1 MGVKMKNK
9 KKPAYKYVSIQDIKR
24 NIEGVSAL
32 YKSYVD
38 FVEECKNIVEA
49 NYELNTKEG
58 RSKVKPKTI
67 KAIHNY
73 SASAL
78 SEGLL
83 SDYDIIDAIPVGSDD
98 LDDAMAQKQL
108 INYQLN
114 EEMEFDLVVDKA
126 ARYFEDFGS
135 FYLKLSWNYKERVK
149 KTAEKEYKELP
160 ANITEE
166 QYMQLQQAGRL
177 TEDNKIIVDKEITTV
192 VSDHPVIE
200 LKKYNQIVLGPST
213 DGSNTLDSLEFICDR
228 YYSNIASLEAT
239 GKYKNLD
246 KLVNISAVDDLDV
259 NALPDSDFDAM
270 MDDILEED
278 KNRTALGEGTK
289 VDKYKP
295 LVVTEYWTKVLNSKN
310 QLETVVVT
318 YVGNTIIREEKSPY
332 GEEVGYPFARGIYYQ
347 SLDNKLYDGIPD
359 TVDLEDDQLITG
371 AVTRGIIDIMG
382 RTANGRIGVANSFLD
397 PIEEKKFEDGDN
409 FKFNPSLH
417 PVNAVWQEKFPEI
430 PNSAL
435 TMLQITQSN
444 SESISGK
451 KLFGQGLSSSSY
463 GEVAAGVKAVTDA
476 TVQRL
481 MSNVRKFNKP
491 FVHIFKKMAELNK
504 KFITD
509 DKIIALSDKSFTT
522 IRPDELKTSINIKLS
537 VATPEIND
545 KKANDLAFILQTL
558 GDSVD
563 YSVKQVMLAD
573 IARLKQRPDLAKAIS
588 STPPPQPS
596 QQELELHQLQVE
608 LLKAQIANEKAKAY
622 ENQTD
627 GVLNEAKASTEEA
640 KKDVLY
646 SSKDL
651 QDLDFI
657 HKREG
662 TDVERQKEIADKSH
676 VDSMEKTVLNHML
689 QGGNSS
695 NEINPA
701 NKPTGFNK
709 GQRPDKMMLDEVMPD
724 DEMPDFNGD
733 EIPVIDMPT
742 DVLQPSDFIK

>member
-9 KKPAYKYVSIQDIKR
+9 KKSTYKYVSMKDIKS
-24 NIEGVSAL
+24 NIEGVIDL
-32 YKSYVD
+32 YKDYVD
-38 FVEECKNIVEA
+38 FVVKCRDIVDA
-49 NYELNTKEG
+49 NYTIKTKDG
-58 RSKVKPKTI
+58 RSKVKPKVI

-83 SDYDIIDAIPVGSDD
+83 SDYDVIDAVPVGSDD

-135 FYLKLSWNYKERVK
+135 FYLKLSWNYKERSK
-149 KTAEKEYKELP
+149 KTTEKEYKELP
-160 ANITEE
+160 ENVTEE
-166 QYMQLQQAGRL
+166 QLMQLEEAGRL
-177 TEDNKIIVDKEITTV
+177 TEDGRLIVDKEVTTV

-200 LKKYNQIVLGPST
+200 IKKYNQIVLGPSI

-246 KLVNISAVDDLDV
+246 QLVNISAVDDVDV

-270 MDDILEED
+270 MENILEED

-371 AVTRGIIDIMG
+371 AVTRGVIDIMG
-382 RTANGRIGVANSFLD
+382 RTANGRLGVANSFLD
-397 PIEEKKFEDGDN
+397 PIEEKRFEDGDN

-417 PVNAVWQEKFPEI
+417 PTNAIWQEKFPEI

-435 TMLQITQSN
+435 TMLQIAQSN

-476 TVQRL
+476 TTQRL

-491 FVHIFKKMAELNK
+491 FIHIFKKMAELNK

-509 DKIIALSDKSFTT
+509 AKVIALSDKTFTT
-522 IRPDELKTSINIKLS
+522 IRPDDLKVAINIKLS
-537 VATPEIND
+537 ISTPELD
-545 KKANDLAFILQTL
+545 DRKANDLAFILQTL
-558 GDSVD
+558 GSSVD
-563 YSVKQVMLAD
+563 YNIKQVMLAD
-573 IARLKQRPDLAKAIS
+573 IARLKKRPDLAKAIAN
-588 STPPPQPS
+588 TPPPQPT

-608 LLKAQIANEKAKAY
+608 LLKAQIANEQAKAY

-627 GVLNEAKASTEEA
+627 GVLNEAKAATEGA
-640 KKDVLY
+640 KADVLY

-657 HKREG
+657 HKKEG
-662 TDVERQKEIADKSH
+662 TDIERQKEVADKSH
-676 VDSMEKTVLNHML
+676 VDSMEKTILNHML
-689 QGGNSS
+689 KGGESS
-695 NEINPA
+695 NEIIPS
-701 NKPTGFNK
+701 NKPTGFDSN
-709 GQRPDKMMLDEVMPD
+709 
-724 DEMPDFNGD
+724 

-742 DVLQPSDFIK
+742 DVLQPSDLVK